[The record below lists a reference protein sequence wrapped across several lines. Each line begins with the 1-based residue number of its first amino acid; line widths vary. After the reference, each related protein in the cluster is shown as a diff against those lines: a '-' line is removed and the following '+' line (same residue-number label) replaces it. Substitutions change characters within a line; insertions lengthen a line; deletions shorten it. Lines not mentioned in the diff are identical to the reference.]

1 MRVFPYKGPWNGV
14 ARFRALLGGLL
25 AALLI
30 LATVHP
36 GLAQPAPPAG
46 QETPDALSDAGAEGT
61 GSEPKAALD
70 AGSNDKAA
78 PAMTDPVAA
87 AEAAAVRAGADTL
100 QAEQNLAEAIQFGD
114 PAVIEDANMAL
125 DSSLAGLRDAEETL
139 KQARERRE
147 RAIDVAPGQTGPDA
161 AQNPAAQD
169 QKAYAPQ
176 VRPRTTTN
184 RNEQQSGL
192 GVTPRAT
199 RQGPDDIPEDA
210 ATRSW
215 NSREQAQPSGQGRS
229 QERER
234 VERRHRL
241 GVQTGK
247 KN

>member
-1 MRVFPYKGPWNGV
+1 MRVFPHKGPWSV
-14 ARFRALLGGLL
+14 SARFRALLGGLL
-25 AALLI
+25 AALI
-30 LATVHP
+30 MLATSHP
-36 GLAQPAPPAG
+36 GLAQPAPPTD
-46 QETPDALSDAGAEGT
+46 QETPVVVSGADAGGT
-61 GSEPKAALD
+61 GSEPGAALD
-70 AGSNDKAA
+70 AGNGDEAA
-78 PAMTDPVAA
+78 QAMHDPVAA
-87 AEAAAVRAGADTL
+87 AEAAAARAGADTL
-100 QAEQNLAEAIQFGD
+100 EAEQNLAEAIQFGD
-114 PAVIEDANMAL
+114 PAAIEDANMAL
-125 DSSLAGLRDAEETL
+125 DRSRAGLRDAEETL
-139 KQARERRE
+139 NRARERRE
-147 RAIDVAPGQTGPDA
+147 RAVDVAPGQTGLDA
-161 AQNPAAQD
+161 AQGAAAQD

-215 NSREQAQPSGQGRS
+215 NSREQVQPDGQGRS

-234 VERRHRL
+234 AQKRHRL

>member
-1 MRVFPYKGPWNGV
+1 MRVFPYKGSWNGS
-14 ARFRALLGGLL
+14 ACFRTLLGGLL
-25 AALLI
+25 TALLI
-30 LATVHP
+30 LATGHS

-46 QETPDALSDAGAEGT
+46 QETPDALSSAGAEGT
-61 GSEPKAALD
+61 GLEPKAALPATD
-70 AGSNDKAA
+70 EAA

-87 AEAAAVRAGADTL
+87 AEAAAARAGADAL

-125 DSSLAGLRDAEETL
+125 DSSRAGLRDAEETL
-139 KQARERRE
+139 NRARERRE
-147 RAIDVAPGQTGPDA
+147 RAIDVAPGQTGLDA

-184 RNEQQSGL
+184 RNEQQNGL

-215 NSREQAQPSGQGRS
+215 NSRQQAQPGGQGRS

-234 VERRHRL
+234 AQKRHRL